1 MCGRRIAILH
11 RHLFAARRMTNSTK
25 PINAL
30 SGRLSL
36 PTVLKN
42 MEGISLPFSF
52 RSGSVEVLQAAA
64 TPIRST
70 SLLLLGC
77 AVRLLRL
84 VVRKT
89 YDVSAASTPLA
100 SISLHC
106 TRFQEHCNN
115 NKKTNAIRTIAHDSV
130 VVSFCSSSKPKCCG
144 EWTGSV
150 PCHGQCPHGQ
160 DVRPVG
166 HYWHAK

>member
-1 MCGRRIAILH
+1 M
-11 RHLFAARRMTNSTK
+11 
-25 PINAL
+25 
-30 SGRLSL
+30 
-36 PTVLKN
+36 
-42 MEGISLPFSF
+42 
-52 RSGSVEVLQAAA
+52 
-64 TPIRST
+64 
-70 SLLLLGC
+70 
-77 AVRLLRL
+77 
-84 VVRKT
+84 RKT

-150 PCHGQCPHGQ
+150 PCHGQCPQARMCALSVIIGTPSEEGNNR
-160 DVRPVG
+160 DCGTLVRLNNVGFYELTPRHVVLASPATLGPVNDDMMG
-166 HYWHAK
+166 SKG